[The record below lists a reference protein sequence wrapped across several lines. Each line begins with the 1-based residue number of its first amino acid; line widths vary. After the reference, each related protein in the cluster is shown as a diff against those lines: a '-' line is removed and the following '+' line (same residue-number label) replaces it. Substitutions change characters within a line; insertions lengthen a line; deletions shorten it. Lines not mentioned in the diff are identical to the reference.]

1 MSTHCEEV
9 RPLLAELVYG
19 EVDPEVADTVREHL
33 GTCLACRRY
42 QKAFEAVRGDLQNW
56 QPAAKAGRSLTFIAP
71 APAMPPS
78 IWSSRALRGLAV
90 AASFVFGVFLMAA
103 ATNLQVHSN
112 ADGWT
117 LSTSLWNPPAA
128 ASLQQAADQA
138 QLAES
143 PAINTPEIQAR
154 PVSLQD
160 FDQEELGR
168 WFDEQSAA
176 RGLTLVSA
184 PTPPVS
190 LTDAQWQQVSTLVQD
205 RLGARD
211 TQHEEFLRDLI
222 AASETRQYE
231 QLVFTLASL
240 YDNIAV
246 EHGDELFE
254 MANQLGVWQIDTE
267 RRLQQA
273 NTRIDN
279 LVTQVSSR
287 EREPER

>member
-19 EVDPEVADTVREHL
+19 EVDPEVADAVREHL
-33 GTCLACRRY
+33 GSCLSCRRY
-42 QKAFEAVRGDLQNW
+42 QKAFEAVRGDLQEW
-56 QPAAKAGRSLTFIAP
+56 QPAAEAARGITFIAP
-71 APAMPPS
+71 VAAAPPS
-78 IWSSRALRGLAV
+78 IWSSRAWRSLAV

-103 ATNLQVHSN
+103 ATNLQIHSN

-117 LSTSLWNPPAA
+117 LSTSLWDSPAA
-128 ASLQQAADQA
+128 TSPQALNQA

-143 PAINTPEIQAR
+143 PAINTPAAQAQ
-154 PVSLQD
+154 PVGLQD

-168 WFDEQSAA
+168 WFDEQVAA
-176 RGLTLVSA
+176 RGLTPVSA
-184 PTPPVS
+184 PVPPVS
-190 LTDAQWQQVSTLVQD
+190 LTDAQWQQVSTVVQD
-205 RLGARD
+205 RLEARD
-211 TQHEEFLRDLI
+211 TQHERFVRDLI

-240 YDNIAV
+240 YDNMEA

-273 NTRIDN
+273 NIRIDN
-279 LVTQVSSR
+279 LVTQVFSR

>member
-33 GTCLACRRY
+33 GSCLACRRY

-56 QPAAKAGRSLTFIAP
+56 QPAAEAPRGITFIAP
-71 APAMPPS
+71 APAVPPN

-103 ATNLQVHSN
+103 ATNLQIHSN

-117 LSTSLWNPPAA
+117 LSTSLWNAPAS
-128 ASLQQAADQA
+128 ASPQQALDQA
-138 QLAES
+138 RLAES

-154 PVSLQD
+154 PASLQD

-168 WFDEQSAA
+168 WFDEQIAA
-176 RGLTLVSA
+176 RGLTPVSA
-184 PTPPVS
+184 PAPPVS

-205 RLGARD
+205 RLEASD
-211 TQHEEFLRDLI
+211 TQHEQFLRDLI
-222 AASETRQYE
+222 AAGETRQYE

-240 YDNIAV
+240 
-246 EHGDELFE
+246 
-254 MANQLGVWQIDTE
+254 
-267 RRLQQA
+267 
-273 NTRIDN
+273 
-279 LVTQVSSR
+279 
-287 EREPER
+287 

>member
-19 EVDPEVADTVREHL
+19 EVDPDVADTVREHL
-33 GTCLACRRY
+33 GSCLSCRRY
-42 QKAFEAVRGDLQNW
+42 QKAFEAVRGDLQEW
-56 QPAAKAGRSLTFIAP
+56 QPAAEATRGITFIAP
-71 APAMPPS
+71 ATTPR
-78 IWSSRALRGLAV
+78 IWSSGVLRGLAV

-103 ATNLQVHSN
+103 VTNLQIQSN

-117 LSTSLWNPPAA
+117 LSTSLWDTPAA
-128 ASLQQAADQA
+128 TSPQQIATQA
-138 QLAES
+138 QPAET
-143 PAINTPEIQAR
+143 PAINTPGVQAR

-160 FDQEELGR
+160 FDQGELQG
-168 WFDEQSAA
+168 WFNEQVAA
-176 RGLTLVSA
+176 RGLTPVA
-184 PTPPVS
+184 ATAPPVN

-205 RLGARD
+205 RLESRD

-231 QLVFTLASL
+231 QFVFTLASL
-240 YDNIAV
+240 YDNMEA

-254 MANQLGVWQIDTE
+254 MANQLGIWQVDTE

-273 NTRIDN
+273 NSRIDT

-287 EREPER
+287 NREPEH